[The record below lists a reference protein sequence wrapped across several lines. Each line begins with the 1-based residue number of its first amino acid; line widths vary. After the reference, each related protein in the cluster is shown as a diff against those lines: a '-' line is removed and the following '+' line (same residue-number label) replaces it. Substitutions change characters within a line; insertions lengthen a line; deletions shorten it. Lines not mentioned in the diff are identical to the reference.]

1 MAQFRVT
8 APDGAVY
15 EITAPDD
22 ATPEQVQQV
31 VAQQVGQPQ
40 QEAVQAVGSKLSNA
54 LGAIPRQLGLTG
66 RAALTGMGDAVGVLS
81 NPIASAINLG
91 FIGAGKEAPMP
102 NASQTM
108 AGVADWLGLPKPETP
123 TERVAQEGARLMA
136 GTGTFGGL
144 GNTAAK
150 YGTEGAQRVG
160 EFLTRALE
168 SQVSAAAGGGLLGGS
183 AKEAGAGPGTQFA
196 ASLLGSVAGGMVP
209 GAARSTVDW
218 VTRLASPKLTPQQ
231 IDVRIERLL
240 SDQGVDWKALPAGAK
255 SSLRAELAKSLQAGD
270 ELDPAAVR
278 RLADFRTVGAT
289 PTRGTVTLDPVQITR
304 EKNLSKLAA
313 NSGAEELHGLP
324 RIENANNRALIS
336 GVNDVAG
343 RPVDAFTA
351 GERASGAIAAR
362 DARASA
368 LENRLYA
375 EARDAA
381 GRQIPLDREAFVR
394 LANDNLAK
402 SNKGAFLPENV
413 EKLIDQI
420 RTGKFRYGGQ
430 ELDAPFN
437 VDVIDN
443 LKTTLAAEMRK
454 AERSGD
460 GNAKAAVRAVYQALD
475 AVPIAPVKRD
485 FGGAAVVTQ
494 AQGEAMRAADDL
506 PASAM
511 NAFDAARRVAR
522 ARRAWQESAPSIE
535 AVLDGAAPD
544 TFMKRFVLSES
555 ASVDDVSRLARELN
569 RNPQAKEAV
578 KSAIVG
584 HLKDKALSGA
594 SDEVGKFSQS
604 AYNRALSAIERK
616 LPLFFD
622 AEEITRLKALGRV
635 ASYTQVQPAGSAVNN
650 SNTAGMLAGRGLDA
664 VTGIANKIPF
674 GRAVITDPLQSILL
688 SIGERRAQNTL
699 PGLLV
704 PQQTT
709 PMAQRLAV
717 PGLLLTAP
725 ALD

>member
-91 FIGAGKEAPMP
+91 FIGAGKGAPVQ

-108 AGVADWLGLPKPETP
+108 TGVADWLGLPKPETP

-362 DARASA
+362 DARAAA

-394 LANDNLAK
+394 QAYENLAK

-413 EKLIDQI
+413 GKLIEQI
-420 RTGKFRYGGQ
+420 RTGKITQGGQ
-430 ELDAPFN
+430 EFDVPFN

-443 LKTTLAAEMRK
+443 LKTTLAAASR
-454 AERSGD
+454 GTQD
-460 GNAKAAVRAVYQALD
+460 GNTKAALKAVRDALESTPV
-475 AVPIAPVKRD
+475 AAVKRD
-485 FGGAAVVTQ
+485 FGGSALVTQ

-522 ARRAWQESAPSIE
+522 ARRTWQESAPSIE

-594 SDEVGKFSQS
+594 ADEVGKFSQS

-622 AEEITRLKALGRV
+622 AEEIARLKALGRV

-664 VTGIANKIPF
+664 ATGIANKIPF

-699 PGLLV
+699 PGLLM
-704 PQQTT
+704 PQETA
-709 PMAQRLAV
+709 PMVQRLAV

>member
-270 ELDPAAVR
+270 ELE
-278 RLADFRTVGAT
+278 VGAT

-336 GVNDVAG
+336 GVNEVGG
-343 RPVDAFTA
+343 RPVEAFTA
-351 GERASGAIAAR
+351 GERARTRKPAVCRG
-362 DARASA
+362 
-368 LENRLYA
+368 
-375 EARDAA
+375 A
-381 GRQIPLDREAFVR
+381 GRR
-394 LANDNLAK
+394 
-402 SNKGAFLPENV
+402 
-413 EKLIDQI
+413 
-420 RTGKFRYGGQ
+420 
-430 ELDAPFN
+430 
-437 VDVIDN
+437 
-443 LKTTLAAEMRK
+443 
-454 AERSGD
+454 
-460 GNAKAAVRAVYQALD
+460 
-475 AVPIAPVKRD
+475 
-485 FGGAAVVTQ
+485 
-494 AQGEAMRAADDL
+494 RAAD
-506 PASAM
+506 SA
-511 NAFDAARRVAR
+511 RSRGVR
-522 ARRAWQESAPSIE
+522 APCERQP
-535 AVLDGAAPD
+535 
-544 TFMKRFVLSES
+544 
-555 ASVDDVSRLARELN
+555 REVE
-569 RNPQAKEAV
+569 Q
-578 KSAIVG
+578 
-584 HLKDKALSGA
+584 
-594 SDEVGKFSQS
+594 
-604 AYNRALSAIERK
+604 
-616 LPLFFD
+616 
-622 AEEITRLKALGRV
+622 GRV
-635 ASYTQVQPAGSAVNN
+635 PA
-650 SNTAGMLAGRGLDA
+650 
-664 VTGIANKIPF
+664 
-674 GRAVITDPLQSILL
+674 
-688 SIGERRAQNTL
+688 GERRKTDRSDPDWQ
-699 PGLLV
+699 V
-704 PQQTT
+704 PVWRTR
-709 PMAQRLAV
+709 A
-717 PGLLLTAP
+717 
-725 ALD
+725 

>member
-40 QEAVQAVGSKLSNA
+40 QEVVQAVGSKLSNA

-91 FIGAGKEAPMP
+91 FIGAGKKAPVQ

-136 GTGTFGGL
+136 GTGTFGGM
-144 GNTAAK
+144 GNTAVK

-196 ASLLGSVAGGMVP
+196 ASLLGSVVGGMVP

-255 SSLRAELAKSLQAGD
+255 SSLRDELAKALQAGD
-270 ELDPAAVR
+270 ELDPVAVR

-336 GVNDVAG
+336 GVNEVGG

-362 DARASA
+362 DARAAA

-394 LANDNLAK
+394 QAYENLAK

-413 EKLIDQI
+413 GKLIEQI
-420 RTGKFRYGGQ
+420 RTGKITQGGQ
-430 ELDAPFN
+430 EFDVPFN

-443 LKTTLAAEMRK
+443 LKTTLAAASR
-454 AERSGD
+454 GTQD
-460 GNAKAAVRAVYQALD
+460 GNTKAALKAVRDALE
-475 AVPIAPVKRD
+475 ATPVAAVKRD
-485 FGGAAVVTQ
+485 FGGSAIVTQ

-594 SDEVGKFSQS
+594 ADEVGKFSQS

-622 AEEITRLKALGRV
+622 AEEIARLKALGRV

-699 PGLLV
+699 PGLLM
-704 PQQTT
+704 PQETA